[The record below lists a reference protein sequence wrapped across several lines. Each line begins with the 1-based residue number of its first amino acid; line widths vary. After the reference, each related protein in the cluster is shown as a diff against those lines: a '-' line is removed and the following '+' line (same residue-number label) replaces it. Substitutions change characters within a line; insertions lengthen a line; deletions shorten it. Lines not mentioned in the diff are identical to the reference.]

1 MVTRRTSVLYPLY
14 FAQCEFGMGS
24 SVFSERAYAEY
35 MFLEKGK
42 PPIEEHKALRWGA
55 SLRMPSFMPGASW
68 ETSA

>member
-42 PPIEEHKALRWGA
+42 PPIEEHKALR
-55 SLRMPSFMPGASW
+55 
-68 ETSA
+68 